1 MAGHSPSNGAGEVR
15 DPAVGADNEN
25 CSVHMP
31 QCRAGWADERALLAG
46 QPRGKLICHKTNT
59 FRETFAPFI
68 FRMRHVIHTYVSF
81 LLSILRLC
89 VLSLIKNKKTPLR
102 KGMGEYNPADGRGRN
117 SSGMTVSAPRRLT
130 LSLQQ
135 QWVLQP
141 NPSCPH
147 CTTSTYISEHYRF
160 CCEFTHLEFSV

>member
-89 VLSLIKNKKTPLR
+89 VLSLIKKKKKNTTKKR
-102 KGMGEYNPADGRGRN
+102 HGGVQ
-117 SSGMTVSAPRRLT
+117 SS
-130 LSLQQ
+130 
-135 QWVLQP
+135 
-141 NPSCPH
+141 
-147 CTTSTYISEHYRF
+147 
-160 CCEFTHLEFSV
+160 